1 MTSHGLPGPARP
13 WRARSPAAA
22 MTAAFLLLAYSERVF
37 LARLVVELL
46 LRIAQ
51 IAG

>member
-1 MTSHGLPGPARP
+1 MTPHGLLGPARP
-13 WRARSPAAA
+13 WRARSPAAVL
-22 MTAAFLLLAYSERVF
+22 AATSLLVAYSERVA
-37 LARLVVELL
+37 LARIVVELL